1 MNQSPGA
8 DEPPGTA
15 AGGAADAPGAAAS
28 EAGAAGAAGAGASAG
43 FRDAWAAM
51 LRAGHGAAVRPGVL
65 NPLIARTAELLH
77 RASREQPFR
86 PELAGQA
93 GALLIDNQFT
103 DPQLLAEAVQL
114 IQRQPVP
121 DDRGPV
127 LGGAF
132 AAGWAAALRERTLR
146 EQEAIRLA
154 ADTAR
159 QEVEKALRAS
169 EARFRALFESA
180 AIGIGLGDTDGKI
193 LAVNRALGEIFGG
206 GPEDMRGVRVGDLVH
221 PEDTPGVWE
230 AYEELISGKREYFQF
245 DKPYYRRDGEVV
257 WTHLTVSL
265 IRDDDGVPLYQ
276 VAMLEDVTDRYR
288 LQERLRHQAT
298 HDPLTGL
305 PNRAAFFERLEKL
318 FEDPEPDA
326 RFGLCYVDLDGFK
339 IVNDSLGHDMGDQL
353 LTVVAGRLENA
364 LSPLGHMVARLG
376 GDEFVVLLENCR
388 GEQEAV
394 AAAKTVLA
402 ALTKPVVIGDHRLA
416 VGASVGVLE
425 RRIASTT
432 PGAAVRAADLT
443 LYRAKEAGRGRWTL
457 FDPEENARA
466 VSRYAVSVRMPAAL
480 DRGEFFIDYQPMV
493 DLASGAMTGVEALVR
508 WRHPQLGVLGP
519 EEFVGVAEETGLIM
533 PLGRWVLEQACE
545 QAADW
550 VARFGDR
557 APRVSV
563 NLAVRQAR
571 SAGLVG
577 DVERT
582 LRTTGLEPSM
592 LQLEITESTVVGPE
606 DEALKALHA
615 LVDLGV
621 SLAVD
626 DFGTGWSNL
635 AYLRDLPV
643 SNLKIAGSFVGDLH
657 DPTKDTHL
665 GWRIVSGLVSLAHTL
680 GLTVTAEGV
689 ESRADAERLRLM
701 GCDLAQG
708 WHFGRPVRPAEIA
721 RRIAETETE
730 TDLEDAPEAWGRG
743 GDGAGAGSG
752 TDSGSG
758 SGAGV

>member
-1 MNQSPGA
+1 MSI
-8 DEPPGTA
+8 DRPPGPTPDT
-15 AGGAADAPGAAAS
+15 GRFQEEWTRLLES
-28 EAGAAGAAGAGASAG
+28 
-43 FRDAWAAM
+43 
-51 LRAGHGAAVRPGVL
+51 GHGVAVHPGIL
-65 NPLIARTAELLH
+65 RRLTERTANLLH
-77 RASREQPFR
+77 RAQHEEPFQAT
-86 PELAGQA
+86 LATEA
-93 GALLIDNQFT
+93 GALLVEEHFT
-103 DPQLLAEAVQL
+103 DPAVLARAVELLHAHPA
-114 IQRQPVP
+114 PGA
-121 DDRGPV
+121 RGPA
-127 LGGAF
+127 LCGAF

-146 EQEAIRLA
+146 EQESIRMA
-154 ADTAR
+154 ADIAR

-169 EARFRALFESA
+169 ENRFRALFESA
-180 AIGIGLGDTDGKI
+180 AIGIGIGDTEGNI
-193 LAVNRALGEIFGG
+193 LAVNRALQDIFGAR
-206 GPEDMRGVRVGDLVH
+206 PEDLQGHRVDELVH

-230 AYEELISGKREYFQF
+230 AYEELITGKREYLQF

-265 IRDDDGVPLYQ
+265 IRDDEGRPQYQ
-276 VAMLEDVTDRYR
+276 VAMLEDITDRYR

-305 PNRAAFFERLEKL
+305 PNRSAFFERLERL
-318 FEDPEPDA
+318 FEEPEAGA

-339 IVNDSLGHDMGDQL
+339 VVNDSLGHDTGDQL
-353 LTVVAGRLENA
+353 LAAVAGRLESA
-364 LSPLGHMVARLG
+364 LTPLGHLVARLG

-402 ALTKPVVIGDHRLA
+402 ALDKPVLIGDHKLA
-416 VGASVGVLE
+416 VGASIGVLE
-425 RRIASTT
+425 RRVSTTT

-457 FDPEENARA
+457 FDPKENARA

-480 DRGEFFIDYQPMV
+480 DRGEFFIDYQPLCSLGDGTLV
-493 DLASGAMTGVEALVR
+493 AVEALVR

-519 EEFVGVAEETGLIM
+519 EEFIGTAEETGLIM
-533 PLGRWVLEQACE
+533 PLGRWVLEQACG

-550 VARFGDR
+550 VRRFGSA
-557 APRVSV
+557 APQMNV

-571 SAGLVG
+571 NAGLVG
-577 DVERT
+577 DIDRI
-582 LRTTGLEPSM
+582 LRASGLDPAK

-606 DEALKALHA
+606 DEALKALHGV
-615 LVDLGV
+615 VDMGV

-643 SNLKIAGSFVGDLH
+643 SGLKIAGSFVGDLH
-657 DPTKDTHL
+657 DPTKDAHL

-689 ESRADAERLRLM
+689 ESGSDAERLRLM
-701 GCDLAQG
+701 GCDWAQG
-708 WHFGRPVRPAEIA
+708 WHFGRPMRPAEIA
-721 RRIAETETE
+721 RRISS
-730 TDLEDAPEAWGRG
+730 
-743 GDGAGAGSG
+743 GD
-752 TDSGSG
+752 
-758 SGAGV
+758 

>member
-1 MNQSPGA
+1 MN
-8 DEPPGTA
+8 E
-15 AGGAADAPGAAAS
+15 AAAPDH
-28 EAGAAGAAGAGASAG
+28 G
-43 FRDAWAAM
+43 FRTAWAAM
-51 LRAGHGAAVRPGVL
+51 LRTGHGAAVRPGVL
-65 NPLIARTAELLH
+65 NPLIARTADLLR
-77 RASREQPFR
+77 RAALEQPFR
-86 PELAGQA
+86 PELAGQV
-93 GALLIDNQFT
+93 GALLIDNHFT
-103 DPQLLAEAVQL
+103 DPQLLSDAVQL
-114 IQRQPVP
+114 IQTQPVP
-121 DDRGPV
+121 DGRGPA
-127 LGGAF
+127 LSGAF
-132 AAGWAAALRERTLR
+132 AAGWAAALRERTLN

-159 QEVEKALRAS
+159 QEVERALRVS

-180 AIGIGLGDTDGKI
+180 AIGIGLGDTDGNI

-206 GPEDMRGVRVGDLVH
+206 GPEDMQGVRVNDLMH

-265 IRDDDGVPLYQ
+265 IRDDDGSPLYQ

-305 PNRAAFFERLEKL
+305 PNRAAFFERLERL
-318 FEDPEPDA
+318 FESPEPDE

-339 IVNDSLGHDMGDQL
+339 VVNDSLGHDMGDQL
-353 LTVVAGRLENA
+353 LTVVAGRLESA

-425 RRIASTT
+425 RRISSTT

-457 FDPEENARA
+457 FDPKENARA

-480 DRGEFFIDYQPMV
+480 DRGEFFIDYQPMI
-493 DLASGAMTGVEALVR
+493 DLSTGAMTGVEALVR
-508 WRHPQLGVLGP
+508 WRDPEHGVIGP
-519 EEFVGVAEETGLIM
+519 ETFVGVAEETGLIM

-557 APRVSV
+557 APKLSV

-571 SAGLVG
+571 NAGLVA
-577 DVERT
+577 DIDRI
-582 LRTTGLEPSM
+582 LRNTGLDPSM

-615 LVDLGV
+615 LVDMGV

-657 DPTKDTHL
+657 DPAKDTHL

-680 GLTVTAEGV
+680 GLSVTAEGV

-721 RRIAETETE
+721 RRIAEGDPERAAE
-730 TDLEDAPEAWGRG
+730 IALEAGTGPDGVDRRHAP
-743 GDGAGAGSG
+743 DGAPRPFVLGREYAAGTEPAPGS
-752 TDSGSG
+752 DSDT
-758 SGAGV
+758 

>member
-1 MNQSPGA
+1 MTG
-8 DEPPGTA
+8 EL
-15 AGGAADAPGAAAS
+15 S
-28 EAGAAGAAGAGASAG
+28 EAGADSGSA
-43 FRDAWAAM
+43 FHDAWAGL
-51 LRAGHGAAVRPGVL
+51 LRAGQGSAVHPGTLSRIVGRSADL
-65 NPLIARTAELLH
+65 LIRARQD
-77 RASREQPFR
+77 QPFDR
-86 PELAGQA
+86 HLAEQA
-93 GALLIDNQFT
+93 GAMLVDAHFT
-103 DPQLLAEAVQL
+103 DPVVLAHAVELLQEHSV
-114 IQRQPVP
+114 R
-121 DDRGPV
+121 DGRGPA
-127 LGGAF
+127 LCGAF

-159 QEVEKALRAS
+159 QEVERALRSS

-180 AIGIGLGDTDGKI
+180 AIGIGLGDTEGNI
-193 LAVNRALGEIFGG
+193 LAVNRALQEIFGAS
-206 GPEDMRGVRVGDLVH
+206 PEDMRGRRVNDLVH

-230 AYEELISGKREYFQF
+230 TYEELISGKRDYFQF
-245 DKPYYRRDGEVV
+245 DKPYYRHDGEVV

-265 IRDDDGVPLYQ
+265 IRDDDGVPQYQ
-276 VAMLEDVTDRYR
+276 VAMLEDITDRYR

-305 PNRAAFFERLEKL
+305 PNRAAFFERLERL
-318 FEDPEPDA
+318 FEEPEPGA

-339 IVNDSLGHDMGDQL
+339 VVNDSLGHDMGDQL
-353 LTVVAGRLENA
+353 LTAVAGRLDAA
-364 LSPLGHMVARLG
+364 LTPLGHMVARLG

-402 ALTKPVVIGDHRLA
+402 ALAKPVLIGDHKLA

-425 RRIASTT
+425 RRIATTT

-457 FDPEENARA
+457 FDPKENARA
-466 VSRYAVSVRMPAAL
+466 VSRYAVSVRMPSAL

-493 DLASGAMTGVEALVR
+493 DLAGGSLVAVEALVR

-533 PLGRWVLEQACE
+533 PLGRWVLEQACG

-557 APRVSV
+557 APKLSV

-571 SAGLVG
+571 NAGLVG
-577 DVERT
+577 DIDRI
-582 LRTTGLEPSM
+582 LRSTGLDPAM

-615 LVDLGV
+615 LVDMGV

-643 SNLKIAGSFVGDLH
+643 SGLKIAGSFVGDLH
-657 DPTKDTHL
+657 DPAKDTHL

-701 GCDLAQG
+701 GCDWAQG
-708 WHFGRPVRPAEIA
+708 WHFGRPVRPGEIA
-721 RRIAETETE
+721 RRIAEA
-730 TDLEDAPEAWGRG
+730 DLPEPDLAREN
-743 GDGAGAGSG
+743 
-752 TDSGSG
+752 
-758 SGAGV
+758 

>member
-1 MNQSPGA
+1 MNTGA
-8 DEPPGTA
+8 PNT
-15 AGGAADAPGAAAS
+15 GAPVGDSAAAS
-28 EAGAAGAAGAGASAG
+28 FHDE
-43 FRDAWAAM
+43 WAR
-51 LRAGHGAAVRPGVL
+51 LLEAGHGVAVHPGILGRLVS
-65 NPLIARTAELLH
+65 RTAALLH
-77 RASREQPFR
+77 RAQQEDPF
-86 PELAGQA
+86 ESALAAEA
-93 GALLIDNQFT
+93 GALLVDAHFT
-103 DPQLLAEAVQL
+103 DPVVLAQAVELLHEH
-114 IQRQPVP
+114 PVA
-121 DDRGPV
+121 DERGPA
-127 LGGAF
+127 LCGAF

-159 QEVEKALRAS
+159 QEVERALRAS
-169 EARFRALFESA
+169 ETRFRALFESA
-180 AIGIGLGDTDGKI
+180 AIGIGIGDVEGNI
-193 LAVNRALGEIFGG
+193 LAVNRALQEIFGAR
-206 GPEDMRGVRVGDLVH
+206 PEDLQGHKVNELVH

-230 AYEELISGKREYFQF
+230 AYEELITGKRDYLQF

-265 IRDDDGVPLYQ
+265 IRDDEGRPQYQ
-276 VAMLEDVTDRYR
+276 VAMLEDITDRYR

-305 PNRAAFFERLEKL
+305 PNRVAFFERLEKL
-318 FEDPEPDA
+318 FEEPEPGA

-339 IVNDSLGHDMGDQL
+339 VVNDSLGHETGDL
-353 LTVVAGRLENA
+353 LLAAVAARLESV
-364 LSPLGHMVARLG
+364 LTPLGHMVARLG

-402 ALTKPVVIGDHRLA
+402 ALAKPVLIGDHRLA
-416 VGASVGVLE
+416 VGASIGVLE
-425 RRIASTT
+425 RRVATTT
-432 PGAAVRAADLT
+432 PSAAVRAADLT

-457 FDPEENARA
+457 FDPKENARA

-480 DRGEFFIDYQPMV
+480 DRGEFFIDYQPLCSLEDNSLV
-493 DLASGAMTGVEALVR
+493 AVEALVR

-519 EEFVGVAEETGLIM
+519 EEFIATAEETGLIM
-533 PLGRWVLEQACE
+533 PLGRWVLEQACG

-550 VARFGDR
+550 VRRFGSA
-557 APRVSV
+557 APQLNV

-571 SAGLVG
+571 NAGLVG
-577 DVERT
+577 DIDRI
-582 LRTTGLEPSM
+582 LRSTGLDPAK

-615 LVDLGV
+615 VVDMGV

-643 SNLKIAGSFVGDLH
+643 SGLKIAGSFVGDLH

-689 ESRADAERLRLM
+689 ESGADADRLRLM
-701 GCDLAQG
+701 GCDWAQG
-708 WHFGRPVRPAEIA
+708 WHFGRPARPAEIA
-721 RRIAETETE
+721 RRIS
-730 TDLEDAPEAWGRG
+730 EAGL
-743 GDGAGAGSG
+743 SK
-752 TDSGSG
+752 
-758 SGAGV
+758 